1 MNRRIWIFAAVGLA
15 LGIGCELV
23 VNLPGGPVIPPVG
36 YTVLRAGSSL
46 TVVMAGVLTAT
57 ALCDRWL
64 VRLAGR
70 RPGAARAQWLILL
83 VGLGLFVGASV
94 LREVG
99 YSALDW
105 AGFAPAGWVFLVLT
119 SVLWLLQMVGTVMI
133 GLMLVSKLLAGPAAA
148 EPSAGPLTP
157 APGRFPAGPPRPP
170 GGTSRI
176 GPPR

>member
-64 VRLAGR
+64 VRL
-70 RPGAARAQWLILL
+70 
-83 VGLGLFVGASV
+83 GLFVGASV

-148 EPSAGPLTP
+148 EPPAGPLTP

>member
-64 VRLAGR
+64 VRLADR
-70 RPGAARAQWLILL
+70 KSTRLN
-83 VGLGLFVGASV
+83 SSH
-94 LREVG
+94 LR
-99 YSALDW
+99 
-105 AGFAPAGWVFLVLT
+105 
-119 SVLWLLQMVGTVMI
+119 
-133 GLMLVSKLLAGPAAA
+133 
-148 EPSAGPLTP
+148 
-157 APGRFPAGPPRPP
+157 
-170 GGTSRI
+170 
-176 GPPR
+176 